1 MFSLLSLESLSKS
14 KCLLNSSFVGA
25 RNRIESASEDGI
37 IVGVDFGEGHDSFI
51 ALIILLCFIL
61 RHIEVHKPNQNYNYG
76 VKPCK
81 HEAGKRS

>member
-51 ALIILLCFIL
+51 DLLFNNFIVGQL
-61 RHIEVHKPNQNYNYG
+61 F
-76 VKPCK
+76 
-81 HEAGKRS
+81 S